1 MTPGSPQAG
10 EDLPTDSSGAATAY
24 HQAIQ
29 NTGVDM
35 RLDISWK
42 LDRSD
47 PYWGIWQNSSDS
59 LRVDQ
64 DINNTGDDTFVKWQT
79 VLRTLEFYRQF
90 IVEQLVSSR
99 QGEPIMVSLS
109 LLAKFDT
116 RKQNNM
122 KDANI
127 TP

>member
-10 EDLPTDSSGAATAY
+10 ESLPTDSSGAATAY

-47 PYWGIWQNSSDS
+47 PYWEIWQSSSDS

-64 DINNTGDDTFVKWQT
+64 DINNSGEDTFVKWQT

-90 IVEQLVSSR
+90 IVEQLAASR
-99 QGEPIMVSLS
+99 QGKPIMVS
-109 LLAKFDT
+109 F
-116 RKQNNM
+116 
-122 KDANI
+122 
-127 TP
+127 